1 MKYFFSFIH
10 THTQGHT
17 SSQCGMKR
25 YRSLSSTNG
34 TDDRNV
40 SLQLTYMIYS
50 YNNNITKF

>member
-34 TDDRNV
+34 IDDRNV